1 MMRLYQV
8 VELAATLCENAVV
21 LCAISEIGGKKGTRK
36 QYLWGTLLAIAIHT
50 VFISIFN
57 SFSPFS
63 FITIGISLT
72 LAVLL
77 TGITSKGSI
86 LLRSTAC
93 ILTYSVIHAM
103 DYVVLFLF
111 CMAMATP
118 VLDSYSFSIL
128 LDHGT
133 DRCLYLL
140 VDKLLGV
147 LLFFVLRH
155 AFPKI
160 RQLKKNYCKMLLVI
174 SILVYITMSLQ
185 IGLIMGKSLFV
196 LQTAVMLSWVFSILC
211 VFFVVALL
219 YLTTSYQAEKQAVE
233 LLYTTDKLMTE
244 NYQQLYTNQ
253 QALARQ
259 IHDFNHHIKVI
270 QLLATQEG
278 AKETSAYTQSLLKSS
293 YQERKF
299 CKSGNHIVDAIINCK
314 AMEAEKLS
322 IAFTYDVRLLEAID
336 VDPVD
341 ICAILSNQLEN
352 AFESCERL
360 SDSSKRAVSV
370 DIWPK
375 NNQMVFFRVANYVEE
390 NPLASNPK
398 LHSTKEDSR
407 LLHGLGLKN
416 IADTAAKYGGALS
429 NTYQDHCFVS
439 TIFLSVKTF

>member
-1 MMRLYQV
+1 
-8 VELAATLCENAVV
+8 
-21 LCAISEIGGKKGTRK
+21 
-36 QYLWGTLLAIAIHT
+36 
-50 VFISIFN
+50 
-57 SFSPFS
+57 
-63 FITIGISLT
+63 
-72 LAVLL
+72 
-77 TGITSKGSI
+77 
-86 LLRSTAC
+86 
-93 ILTYSVIHAM
+93 
-103 DYVVLFLF
+103 
-111 CMAMATP
+111 
-118 VLDSYSFSIL
+118 
-128 LDHGT
+128 
-133 DRCLYLL
+133 
-140 VDKLLGV
+140 
-147 LLFFVLRH
+147 
-155 AFPKI
+155 
-160 RQLKKNYCKMLLVI
+160 
-174 SILVYITMSLQ
+174 MSLQ

-299 CKSGNHIVDAIINCK
+299 CKSGNHIIDAIINCK